1 MYFVEWAH
9 RKKIVFRCS
18 ERGTVWFSVCNN
30 MEAQQ
35 SLGGASVTRRWNL
48 LCMRRGL
55 EHCSLVWKW
64 SVLGLL
70 LLLLP
75 SSALPAPGA
84 RRTLNTPSLQWSR
97 PIWNPLPDSCPH
109 YCPKLPQC
117 GLWAP
122 SRMEGSWPSHW
133 GSASALTKGKLQTSF
148 TLSPPATVVETVH
161 VSKCVY
167 SFSGETSWQKRF
179 HSLGSKSGGVHF

>member
-1 MYFVEWAH
+1 MQWKRH
-9 RKKIVFRCS
+9 RVVFS
-18 ERGTVWFSVCNN
+18 LQQYRGSTKCRGVN
-30 MEAQQ
+30 
-35 SLGGASVTRRWNL
+35 LGGASVTRCWNL

-55 EHCSLVWKW
+55 EHCSLVCKW

-97 PIWNPLPDSCPH
+97 PIWESSARLCPH
-109 YCPKLPQC
+109 CCPKLPQC

-122 SRMEGSWPSHW
+122 CRMEGSWPSHW
-133 GSASALTKGKLQTSF
+133 GSALTKGKLQTSF
-148 TLSPPATVVETVH
+148 HPLSPGH
-161 VSKCVY
+161 C
-167 SFSGETSWQKRF
+167 SGDCSC
-179 HSLGSKSGGVHF
+179 S